1 MVGICAP
8 TNGRPRKSSVGVLDQ
23 RRWQCSIRPI
33 EAVRRGQ
40 RAGCRDFEDRPTAT
54 SEVGAVPAPP
64 VVP

>member
-1 MVGICAP
+1 VPP

-54 SEVGAVPAPP
+54 SEVSAVPAPP